1 MNLQRYN
8 RRTHIVEYMI
18 KLKAGNK
25 DNDLE
30 VWKWFTSILEYLGPD
45 GMSSDESSMEGV
57 ETVYRVKRL
66 PWRRDIAGYM
76 DIIDGQRHK
85 DSDIF
90 SAWDSKSA
98 EHPQGSAPIAAFFLR
113 WGLVQWIESKSPRRS
128 GCLGQR
134 ISMVQRDDA
143 VMARRKPFHCRIAH
157 REVAREDIRMRMNHM
172 LTCPL
177 CNDKFLGR

>member
-18 KLKAGNK
+18 KLKAGNE

-66 PWRRDIAGYM
+66 PWRCDIAGYM
-76 DIIDGQRHK
+76 DIIDSQRHK

-90 SAWDSKSA
+90 SAQGTKPVKRVRGTA
-98 EHPQGSAPIAAFFLR
+98 NPQSTHKAVRQLPRSFYDGDWYNGLNQNRQDEVDASDKEFLWYNVTTR
-113 WGLVQWIESKSPRRS
+113 
-128 GCLGQR
+128 
-134 ISMVQRDDA
+134 
-143 VMARRKPFHCRIAH
+143 
-157 REVAREDIRMRMNHM
+157 
-172 LTCPL
+172 
-177 CNDKFLGR
+177 